1 MHVLAIEPYFGGSHR
16 AFLDSVVRRSRH
28 RWTLLTGTPRHWKWR
43 MRNAPLAL
51 ARQLRGQLASAENRL
66 DEPFDLVFC
75 SDMLDLAQW
84 RGLLCQGLPLDE
96 RGSDSL
102 AVTNSSGTHS
112 SGPESSGLDWAA
124 SRMRIATLPAITYFH
139 ENQWTYPESPR
150 ARHDA
155 HYGYTNLLTA
165 LGSDEVWF
173 NSEFHRRDFLRASRD
188 FVARMPDETKT
199 HNLDGLAS
207 RCAVVPPGFE
217 PVPTRD
223 DLRDQAVECQGRPI
237 VIGWASRWEYD
248 KRPDRFEQLL
258 KQLTDRG
265 LDFEL
270 VLLGPRP
277 VKPPASLLSIEQR
290 YASNIRFSGFVADR
304 TAYEARLREM
314 DIVVSTADHEFFGIA
329 ICEAISAGAIPLL
342 PDGLSYPELVDVEFL
357 YDSLPE
363 AADKLV
369 AWSRHGDPGGIS
381 SACRRRIEPL
391 MIGEVIEHID
401 RGIVR
406 VASARGTSINETA

>member
-16 AFLDSVVRRSRH
+16 AFLDAVVRRSRH
-28 RWTLLTGTPRHWKWR
+28 RWTLLTGPPRHWKWR

-51 ARQLRGQLASAENRL
+51 ARQLCRQLASADNRS

-84 RGLLCQGLPLDE
+84 RGLLCQGLPLDD
-96 RGSDSL
+96 RGADSMVAGL
-102 AVTNSSGTHS
+102 
-112 SGPESSGLDWAA
+112 SGPHLSATDWSA

-165 LGSDEVWF
+165 LASDEVWF
-173 NSEFHRRDFLRASRD
+173 NSEFHQREFLRAARD
-188 FVARMPDETKT
+188 FVARMPDERDT

-217 PVPTRD
+217 PVATRD
-223 DLRDQAVECQGRPI
+223 DLRRQTVECHARPI

-258 KQLTDRG
+258 SDLTDRG

-277 VKPPASLLSIEQR
+277 AKPPTSLISIEQR
-290 YASNIRFSGFVADR
+290 YASSIRFSGFVADR
-304 TAYEARLREM
+304 TAYEFRLREM
-314 DIVVSTADHEFFGIA
+314 DIIVSTADHEFFGIA
-329 ICEAISAGAIPLL
+329 ICEAISAGAIALL
-342 PDGLSYPELVDVEFL
+342 PNRLSYPELVDAEFL
-357 YDSLPE
+357 YRSLPE
-363 AADKLV
+363 AADKIV
-369 AWSRHGDPGGIS
+369 AWSRHEDLEGLS
-381 SACRRRIEPL
+381 STSRRRLEPL
-391 MIGEVIEHID
+391 RIDQVIERID
-401 RGIVR
+401 HGIER
-406 VASARGTSINETA
+406 VASSRGWSVNETV